1 MGSQAPRFSRFA
13 GGAGFETYLRS
24 IRVAKK
30 VLITGANG
38 EIGHGLINRLA
49 ERDNTEI
56 IALDLAPLEPS
67 LSAKCSRVVVG
78 DILNS
83 ALLENLST
91 THNFDTIYHLAA
103 VLSTS
108 AERHP
113 PHAHRVNV
121 DGTLNLLEIAV
132 TQTHLQG
139 RPVKFLYP
147 SSIAVYGFPDL
158 ASKNKAGKVREDE
171 WCTPRTMYGINK
183 LYCEQLGSYYANRYR
198 QLDAESVPVRID
210 FRCLRFPGLIS
221 AVTRPTGGTSDYAPE
236 MLHHAA
242 QGEPYHCFV
251 REDTRI
257 PFMVMPDAIE
267 ALLALEAA
275 PKEKLN
281 REVYNIS
288 AFNPS
293 AAELRD
299 LVQKAFPRAE
309 MRFEPDRK
317 RQAIVDSWP
326 GDVDCRAAE
335 RDWGWKPMF
344 PMNRAFEEYLIP
356 GIRKRYLNV

>member
-1 MGSQAPRFSRFA
+1 M
-13 GGAGFETYLRS
+13 T
-24 IRVAKK
+24 KK

-49 ERDNTEI
+49 DRDNTEI
-56 IALDLAPLEPS
+56 IALDLAPLESP
-67 LSAKCSRVVVG
+67 LAAKCGRVVVG
-78 DILNS
+78 DILNN

-113 PHAHRVNV
+113 PLAHRVNV

-132 TQTHLQG
+132 TQTHLHG
-139 RPVKFLYP
+139 RPVRFLYP
-147 SSIAVYGFPDL
+147 SSIAVYGFPDV
-158 ASKNKAGKVREDE
+158 AAKNAVAKVREDE

-183 LYCEQLGSYYANRYR
+183 LYCEQLGRYYAGFYR
-198 QLDAESVPVRID
+198 QLDAESLPGRID

-242 QGEPYHCFV
+242 QGESYECFV

-257 PFMVMPDAIE
+257 PFMTMPDAIE
-267 ALLALEAA
+267 ALLALEQA
-275 PKEKLN
+275 PRENLT
-281 REVYNIS
+281 REVYNIG

-293 AAELRD
+293 ALELSD
-299 LVQKAFPRAE
+299 LVRRSFPGAE
-309 MRFEPDRK
+309 IRFVPDQK

-326 GDVDCRAAE
+326 QDVDFSAAE
-335 RDWGWKPMF
+335 RDWGWKAGYPLE
-344 PMNRAFEEYLIP
+344 RAFQEYLVP
-356 GIRKRYLNV
+356 GIRSRYAKKQ

>member
-1 MGSQAPRFSRFA
+1 MG
-13 GGAGFETYLRS
+13 
-24 IRVAKK
+24 KK

-38 EIGHGLINRLA
+38 EIGHGLIERLA
-49 ERDNTEI
+49 DRDNTEI

-67 LSAKCSRVVVG
+67 LAAKCSRVVVG

-113 PHAHRVNV
+113 PLAHRVNV

-158 ASKNKAGKVREDE
+158 ASKNNVAKVREDE
-171 WCTPRTMYGINK
+171 WCTPRTMYGVNK
-183 LYCEQLGSYYANRYR
+183 LYCEQLGSYYANYYR
-198 QLDAESVPVRID
+198 QLDAESATVHID

-242 QGEPYHCFV
+242 QGEPYRCFV
-251 REDTRI
+251 RDDTRI
-257 PFMVMPDAIE
+257 PFMTMPDAIH

-275 PKEKLN
+275 PKEELT
-281 REVYNIS
+281 REVYNIR

-293 AAELRD
+293 ALELRD
-299 LVQKAFPRAE
+299 LVRRAFPKAE
-309 MRFEPDRK
+309 VRFDPDRK

-326 GDVDCRAAE
+326 QDVDCSTAE
-335 RDWGWKPMF
+335 ADWGWKPEY
-344 PMNRAFEEYLIP
+344 PLERAFSEYLIP
-356 GIRKRYLNV
+356 GIRGRYSKK